1 MTMIRRPAVAG
12 TFYPG
17 SRESLSRQ
25 ISGFEVK
32 GEARLRCIGAVA
44 PHAGYVYSGAV
55 AGELYS
61 KIEIPPVVIIL
72 APNHRGPF
80 VRFALSP
87 AEKWQTPL
95 GDAEID
101 ADLASAIARTFP
113 PLELEAAP
121 HYYEH
126 SAEVQVPFLQYFR
139 PDVKI
144 VPIVI
149 AEHECEPLIDL
160 GKALAQCIRNQDVL
174 IVASSDMTHFEDA
187 ASARHR
193 DMMAIEKVLAID
205 PEGLHEVV
213 HTNDISMCGVSPA
226 IAMLAAARE
235 LGAKTAELVRYA
247 NSGDVSGDHSSVVG
261 YASVRVF

>member
-1 MTMIRRPAVAG
+1 MTTIRRPAVAG

-32 GEARLRCIGAVA
+32 GECRQRCVGAMA

-61 KIEIPPVVIIL
+61 RIEIPPSVIIL

-87 AEKWQTPL
+87 AAKWQTPL
-95 GDAEID
+95 GDVEVD
-101 ADLASAIARTFP
+101 ADLAAAIGKAFP
-113 PLELEAAP
+113 ALELDAAP
-121 HYYEH
+121 HTYEH
-126 SAEVQVPFLQYFR
+126 SAEVQVPFLQHFR

-149 AEHECEPLIDL
+149 AEHECEPLVEL
-160 GKALAQCIRNQDVL
+160 GEAIAECIRERDVL

-187 ASARHR
+187 ASAGRR
-193 DMMAIEKVLAID
+193 DKMALEKVLALD
-205 PEGLHEVV
+205 PEGLHQVV
-213 HTNDISMCGVSPA
+213 HANGISMCGVSPA
-226 IAMLAAARE
+226 VVMLSAART
-235 LGAKTAELVRYA
+235 LGAKNAELVRYA
-247 NSGDVSGDHSSVVG
+247 NSGDVSGDRSNVVG
-261 YASVRVF
+261 YAAVRVF